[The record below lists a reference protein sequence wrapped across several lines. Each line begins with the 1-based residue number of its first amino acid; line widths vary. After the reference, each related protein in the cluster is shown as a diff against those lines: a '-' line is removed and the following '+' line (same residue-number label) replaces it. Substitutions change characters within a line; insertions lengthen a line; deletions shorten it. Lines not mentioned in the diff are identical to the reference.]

1 MSPDELK
8 VRVPAGELII
18 SASRSGGPGGQNV
31 NKVSTKI
38 ELRFHVRNSSSLSE
52 DEKEK
57 IMTLLKNRIN
67 SEGELIIIS
76 QSERSQLMNRKKA
89 EEKFYKLLASALTV
103 RRERKATAPS
113 AASRIERLEK
123 KKMRG
128 QNKKLRKDTG
138 FEDK

>member
-128 QNKKLRKDTG
+128 QTKKLRKDTG